1 MGKGFGYVN
10 FTTDSSVAQ
19 ALRLNGQEVCGRKI
33 RVNKSV
39 RKPKSA
45 VENKAERKLKNK
57 QNRNT
62 DRKSFKSEADKK
74 GQNNKRFK
82 KKGFQGVN
90 TSREKKN
97 VKKPNKQDKKNK
109 TMAKILSN

>member
-10 FTTDSSVAQ
+10 FTSDVSVAK
-19 ALRLNGQEVCGRKI
+19 ALRFNGQDICGRKV

-39 RKPKSA
+39 RKSKSA
-45 VENKAERKLKNK
+45 VETKAERKMKNK
-57 QNRNT
+57 QNRNS
-62 DRKSFKSEADKK
+62 DRKPFRADGDK
-74 GQNNKRFK
+74 GPNNKRFK

-109 TMAKILSN
+109 TMAKILSK